1 MRFLRK
7 GKVKEVYEVSE
18 DELEFVFT
26 DQISVFDKV
35 IPTLIPYKGETLCR
49 TSAYWFKVVQALG
62 VRTHFLK
69 VIDGNRMWVR
79 RVQVIP
85 EYDRITPST
94 RNFLIP
100 LEVIARYYVAG
111 SFHDRI
117 QAGKIRPE
125 SVGFPRGHAP
135 MYGEPL
141 PRPFVE
147 VTTKLEKVDRELTED
162 EALKISKLSRVEFD
176 DLVRTVLKIDE
187 RLNTEVR
194 KRGLIHVDG
203 KKEFAMDDERRLML
217 VDTFGT
223 ADEDRFW
230 DLEAYETG
238 QQMELSVYVDGK
250 FYPQSEAKVSVFD
263 HGLLYGDGVFEGIRA
278 YNGRVFKLDRHLER
292 LYHSAKAI
300 DLKIP
305 HTKEEMGNII
315 LETCRRNDIREG
327 YIRPVITR
335 GKGDLGLDPRKCKSG
350 PSVVVIAQPGISLY
364 GKVYERGLKVVTS
377 SYRRVPPQSLSP
389 SIKSLNYL
397 NNIMARVEANQ
408 YGADEAL
415 MLDIHGYVSE
425 ATAENF
431 FIVRNSTIVTPW
443 TSTNLPGV
451 TRETVLEIVPQLGLK
466 AEERLFTLYDV
477 WSSDEAFISGTAAEI
492 GPVVELDGR
501 IIGDGKP
508 GPTTKKI
515 MKAFR
520 DLVMTTGTP
529 IETAHV
535 LSQKI

>member
-1 MRFLRK
+1 MVSFISGRRAGGVMRFLRK

-18 DELEFVFT
+18 GELEFVFT

-49 TSAYWFKVVQALG
+49 TSAHWFKVVQDLG

-69 VIDGNRMWVR
+69 VVDGNRMRVR

-85 EYDRITPST
+85 DYDRITPTT

-117 QAGKIRPE
+117 LAGKVRPE
-125 SVGFPRGHAP
+125 SAGFPRGHVP
-135 MYGEPL
+135 KYGEPL

-147 VTTKLEKVDRELTED
+147 VTTKLEKVDRERTED

-176 DLVRTVLKIDE
+176 DLVRTVFKIDE
-187 RLNTEVR
+187 RLNMSVR
-194 KRGLIHVDG
+194 KRGLIH
-203 KKEFAMDDERRLML
+203 
-217 VDTFGT
+217 
-223 ADEDRFW
+223 
-230 DLEAYETG
+230 
-238 QQMELSVYVDGK
+238 VDGK

-278 YNGRVFKLDRHLER
+278 YNGRVFKLDRHLDR

-305 HTKEEMGNII
+305 HTKEEMANII

-477 WSSDEAFISGTAAEI
+477 WSADEAFISGTAAEI

-501 IIGDGKP
+501 TIGDGKP

-529 IETAHV
+529 IEIAHE